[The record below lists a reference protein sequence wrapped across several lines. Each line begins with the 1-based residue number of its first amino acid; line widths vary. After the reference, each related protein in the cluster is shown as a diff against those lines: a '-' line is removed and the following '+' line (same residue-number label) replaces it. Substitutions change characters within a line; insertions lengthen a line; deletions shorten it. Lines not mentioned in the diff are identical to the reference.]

1 MEEELNYLS
10 TKIEKIQARVEDKK
24 KNPNLSR
31 SEGLQAILRYREKE
45 LVLLNNILNSITI
58 NELK

>member
-10 TKIEKIQARVEDKK
+10 EKIEKIEDRIEDKK

-31 SEGLQAILRYREKE
+31 SEGLQAVLKYREKE
-45 LVLLNNILNSITI
+45 LVLLNNILNAITI
-58 NELK
+58 NKLK